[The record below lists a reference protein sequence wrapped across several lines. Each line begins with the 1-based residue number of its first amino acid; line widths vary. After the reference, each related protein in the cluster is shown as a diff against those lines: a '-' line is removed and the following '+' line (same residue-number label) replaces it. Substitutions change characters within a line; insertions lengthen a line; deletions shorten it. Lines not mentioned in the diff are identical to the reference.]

1 MEGTLVS
8 LNALLVGDRL
18 FDIPVFQRSY
28 AWEEKNLQDLWED
41 LYYLAPSKKH
51 FFGTVLLKDS
61 GATATSGL
69 RTFARLE
76 VIDGQQRLIT
86 VLILLRELISQ
97 ATTVTNDEFREQAS
111 TLEENYLK
119 YKAHYKLN
127 PLGSDG
133 DFFHDFVIDDKEFKE
148 ENAQTPSQHRLV
160 NAKYFFRNRLRE
172 VKDEHPNE
180 FDKFLIELKQ
190 RIDGLQLIQY
200 LVNSGA
206 DAIRVFETVNNRGR
220 PLSDLEK
227 TKSFLMHASYLG
239 LRDEDDAVETRLK
252 ELNKC
257 FAGMYGYFDDIS
269 ESTYLE
275 RFREND
281 IQRYHFIDYISHQGD
296 LGKYLERLKEYIR
309 DQLRKKPDEAVLFAL
324 DYANDLE
331 QAFFAVKDIATT
343 RNTQDDPGKLIDKL
357 FMVGR
362 LGNIFPLLIA
372 SWLRFREDTVQMSE
386 ILELLERFTFR
397 AYAVGNRRSDT
408 GRSWLNSIAHNV
420 HQRKWDYATL
430 ISKLREI
437 NNYYQDNEGF
447 KRDLRSD
454 DFYGRLTS
462 REIKYLLSEY
472 EIHLGKMSG
481 EPFTPMQEEILSS
494 PKYQV
499 EHIWPQNKDEL
510 KLSEEM
516 TEMHQQNVHRLGNL
530 TITAWNSSLSNKPFE
545 EKRLKYGESSMRVQ
559 RDLADLSEWN
569 PDAIR
574 EREDKIV
581 EFALKRWSL

>member
-18 FDIPVFQRSY
+18 FDIPVYQRSY

-41 LYYLAPSKKH
+41 LYYLDPSKKH
-51 FFGTVLLKDS
+51 FFGTVLLRDS

-69 RTFARLE
+69 RTFTRLE
-76 VIDGQQRLIT
+76 VIDGQQRLTTI
-86 VLILLRELISQ
+86 LILLREIISQ
-97 ATTVTNDEFREQAS
+97 AKTVANEEFREQAT

-133 DFFHDFVIDDKEFKE
+133 DFFHDFVIDGKDFKDE
-148 ENAQTPSQHRLV
+148 DAQTPSQHRLV
-160 NAKYFFRNRLRE
+160 NAKYFFRDRLKE
-172 VKDEHPNE
+172 VQDKRPTE
-180 FDKFLIELKQ
+180 FDKLLIELKQ
-190 RIDGLQLIQY
+190 KVDGLQLIQY
-200 LVNSGA
+200 LVTSGT
-206 DAIRVFETVNNRGR
+206 DAIRVFETVNDRGR

-239 LRDEDDAVETRLK
+239 LKGEDDAVETRLN

-257 FAGMYGYFDDIS
+257 FAGMYNYFDDAS
-269 ESTYLE
+269 RSAYLE

-281 IQRYHFIDYISHQGD
+281 IQRYHFIDFISHQGD
-296 LGKYLERLKEYIR
+296 LGKYLERLKDDIR
-309 DQLRKKPDEAVLFAL
+309 DRLRSNPDEAVSSAL
-324 DYANDLE
+324 DYAKDLE
-331 QAFFAVKDIATT
+331 EAFFAFKDIGTT
-343 RNTQDDPGKLIDKL
+343 RDKQDDTGNFTNKL

-386 ILELLERFTFR
+386 ILKLLERFTFR

-420 HQRKWDYATL
+420 HKRNWDYPTL
-430 ISKLREI
+430 ISKLKEI
-437 NNYYQDNEGF
+437 NNYYQNNEGF

-472 EIHLGKMSG
+472 EIHLAERSR
-481 EPFTPMQEEILSS
+481 EPFTMQEEILSS

-499 EHIWPQNKDEL
+499 EHIWPQDKGAL

-516 TEMHQQNVHRLGNL
+516 TQVYEQNVHRLGNL
-530 TITAWNSSLSNKPFE
+530 TITAWNASLSNKPFE
-545 EKRLKYGESSMRVQ
+545 EKRLKYVESNLRIQ
-559 RDLADLSEWN
+559 RNLADLSEWN
-569 PDAIR
+569 PDTIS
-574 EREDKIV
+574 EREDRIV
-581 EFALKRWSL
+581 EFALSRWGL